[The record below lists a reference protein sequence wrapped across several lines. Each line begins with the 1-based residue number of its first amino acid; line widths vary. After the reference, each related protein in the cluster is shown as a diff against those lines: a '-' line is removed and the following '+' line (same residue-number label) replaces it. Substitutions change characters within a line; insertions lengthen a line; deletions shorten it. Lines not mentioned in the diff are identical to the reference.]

1 MTNFYQPDLS
11 SNPENPFARD
21 GDGKLVRRGYWL
33 DMGDRSI
40 VMALSQGIGANLT
53 NDQKKLHLSDSLKKQ
68 SGSFHEILANY
79 GFTYDK
85 RNRDS

>member
-53 NDQKKLHLSDSLKKQ
+53 NDQKKLHLSDIGRTDLIDQ
-68 SGSFHEILANY
+68 ICIVEVLGPDE
-79 GFTYDK
+79 
-85 RNRDS
+85 

>member
-11 SNPENPFARD
+11 TNPEDPFARD

-40 VMALSQGIGANLT
+40 VMAMSQGIGANLT
-53 NDQKKLHLSDSLKKQ
+53 NDQKKLHLSDI
-68 SGSFHEILANY
+68 GRANLVEQVCVVEVL
-79 GFTYDK
+79 GPD
-85 RNRDS
+85 D